1 MTLPAVLQEQ
11 DFGRRVVTT
20 PALVSSRNWTPGD
33 VWLDGHLAVHYND
46 GLRDVGAGVQVNVTY
61 VGAFRFACGSAVVA
75 AKNADAYYD
84 QVNKTIVLAPG
95 ANIIYVGKFLNAK
108 TNGQTSAL
116 VDLNSLEAAP
126 DMTLLSARIRSTIAE
141 VNAGKTLLPAL
152 PGFRYRVS
160 NIRMISIGGAAAAV
174 TTVDVLATQG
184 ASSVKLF
191 AGAQASLLQ
200 SAVLTAGGSGGAVLA
215 DGASFVSND
224 VNTAITIGKT
234 GASVTTATNID
245 VLIDY
250 VIEAA

>member
-1 MTLPAVLQEQ
+1 MALPAVLQEQ

-46 GLRDVGAGVQVNVTY
+46 GLRDVGAGVQVNTTY
-61 VGAFRFACGSAVVA
+61 IGAFRFACASAIVA
-75 AKNADAYYD
+75 AKDSDAYYD

-95 ANIIYVGKFLNAK
+95 TNIIYVGKFVNAK
-108 TNGQTSAL
+108 TNGQTNAL
-116 VDLNSLEAAP
+116 IDLNSIPAAP
-126 DMTLLSARIRSTIAE
+126 DSRLFSVRIRSTIAE
-141 VNAGKTLLPAL
+141 VNAGKTLLPAI

-160 NIRMISIGGAAAAV
+160 NIRMIAIGGAAAAV
-174 TTVDVLATQG
+174 TTVDVLGTQS
-184 ASSVKLF
+184 AASVKLF

-200 SAVLTAGGSGGAVLA
+200 SVVLTAGGSGGAVLA

-224 VNTAITIGKT
+224 VNTAITLNKT
-234 GASVTTATNID
+234 GASVTTSTHID

-250 VIEAA
+250 SLEAA